1 MTLECFFWNMFKYKK
16 FQGAFMKKQ
25 SLAHNVALC
34 LFAFAFLFS
43 SCKKQEA
50 SDPIEPTLGP
60 VERAHMDDLTVQSM
74 KFTNGKSVEYKV
86 LLDKAEMVAIL
97 FLLKKGEE
105 IPAHFH
111 KVNKAVYIY
120 DGKADVF
127 AQNKMNP
134 TVKGDTLYI
143 PQDSVTSVK
152 NASEELTKVFFFF
165 PIGFFKTLSFT
176 SPEGTSLDANGDK
189 IQLLKEVNVP
199 WENWDGKIPAGGK
212 VTPLAWKTIIDND
225 SMVLGI
231 TKIDPNNDVDSHFH
245 KPTQIVI
252 FSDGEGKTHIAK
264 GEYKEIKKDNYIYPP
279 TYSVHHSIN
288 TSKTSPL
295 MEVYFF
301 PTGPFST
308 IKYLGKGKK
317 FW

>member
-1 MTLECFFWNMFKYKK
+1 
-16 FQGAFMKKQ
+16 MKKK
-25 SLAHNVALC
+25 SIMSNAMLILI
-34 LFAFAFLFS
+34 AFAFLS
-43 SCKKQEA
+43 TTCKKQDA
-50 SDPIEPTLGP
+50 SDPTEPTLGP
-60 VERAHMDDLTVQSM
+60 VERAHMDELPVQSM
-74 KFTNGKSVEYKV
+74 KFSNGKSADYKI
-86 LLDKAEMVAIL
+86 LLDKTEMVAVL
-97 FLLKKGEE
+97 FSLKKGDE
-105 IPAHFH
+105 IPAHLH

-120 DGKADVF
+120 DGKAEVF

-134 TVKGDTLYI
+134 VVKGDTLYI
-143 PQDSVTSVK
+143 PQNSVTSVK
-152 NASEELTKVFFFF
+152 NTSDEIAKVFFFF
-165 PIGFFKTLSFT
+165 PIGFLKSLPFN
-176 SPEGTSLDANGDK
+176 SPEGTGLDTAGDK
-189 IQLLKEVNVP
+189 IQLLKEINVP

-225 SMVLGI
+225 SMVMGI

-288 TSKTSPL
+288 TSKTAPL

>member
-1 MTLECFFWNMFKYKK
+1 
-16 FQGAFMKKQ
+16 MKKK
-25 SLAHNVALC
+25 SIVLSATLI
-34 LFAFAFLFS
+34 LFAFAFLS
-43 SCKKQEA
+43 TTCKKQNT
-50 SDPIEPTLGP
+50 SDPTEPTLGP
-60 VERAHMDDLTVQSM
+60 VERAHMDELPVQPM
-74 KFTNGKSVEYKV
+74 KFSNGKSADYKI
-86 LLDKAEMVAIL
+86 LLDKTEMVAIL
-97 FLLKKGEE
+97 FSLKKGDE

-120 DGKADVF
+120 DGKAEVF
-127 AQNKMNP
+127 AQNKMNLV
-134 TVKGDTLYI
+134 VKGDTLYI
-143 PQDSVTSVK
+143 PQSSVTSVK
-152 NASEELTKVFFFF
+152 NASDEIAKVFFFF
-165 PIGFFKTLSFT
+165 PIGFFKSLAFN
-176 SPEGTSLDANGDK
+176 SPEGTGLDTAGDK
-189 IQLLKEVNVP
+189 IQLLKEINVP

-288 TSKTSPL
+288 TSKTEPL

>member
-1 MTLECFFWNMFKYKK
+1 
-16 FQGAFMKKQ
+16 MKKI
-25 SLAHNVALC
+25 SLSHNVTLF
-34 LFAFAFLFS
+34 LFAFTLTFS
-43 SCKKQEA
+43 SCKKQET
-50 SDPIEPTLGP
+50 SDPTEPTLGP
-60 VERAHMDDLTVQSM
+60 VERAHMDDLSIQSM
-74 KFTNGKSVEYKV
+74 KFGNGKQVEYKV
-86 LLDKAEMVAIL
+86 LLDKAEIVTIL

-111 KVNKAVYIY
+111 KVNKAIYIY
-120 DGKADVF
+120 DGKAEVF

-134 TVKGDTLYI
+134 VVKGDSLYI
-143 PQDSVTSVK
+143 PQNSVTSVK
-152 NASEELTKVFFFF
+152 NTNDEITKVFFFF
-165 PIGFFKTLSFT
+165 PIGFFKTLAFNI
-176 SPEGTSLDANGDK
+176 PEGTSQDSTGEKN
-189 IQLLKEVNVP
+189 QLLKEENVP
-199 WENWDGKIPAGGK
+199 WENWDGKIPVGGK

-225 SMVLGI
+225 SMVMGI

-252 FSDGEGKTHIAK
+252 FSDGEGKTHIQK
-264 GEYKEIKKDNYIYPP
+264 GEYKEIKKDHYIYPP

-288 TSKTSPL
+288 TSKTEPL

>member
-1 MTLECFFWNMFKYKK
+1 
-16 FQGAFMKKQ
+16 MKQ
-25 SLAHNVALC
+25 IIFLLS
-34 LFAFAFLFS
+34 AFLVFGN
-43 SCKKQEA
+43 CKKE
-50 SDPIEPTLGP
+50 SSSEPTSPSEVP
-60 VERAHMDDLTVQSM
+60 VERMHINELQIQSM
-74 KFTNGKSVEYKV
+74 KFNNEKSIEYKL
-86 LLDKAEMVAIL
+86 LLDKNEIVAAL
-97 FLLKKGEE
+97 FFLKQGEE
-105 IPAHFH
+105 IPLHFH
-111 KVNKAVYIY
+111 KVNKAIYIY
-120 DGKADVF
+120 EGKADVF

-134 TVKGDTLYI
+134 ALKGDTLFV
-143 PQDSVTSVK
+143 PQNSVTSIK
-152 NASEELTKVFFFF
+152 NSNEEVARVFFFF
-165 PIGFFKTLSFT
+165 PIGLFKSLTFN
-176 SPEGTSLDANGDK
+176 SPDGTGLDKTGDK
-189 IQLLKEVNVP
+189 INLLKAENVP
-199 WENWDGKIPAGGK
+199 WENWDGKLPPGK
-212 VTPLAWKTIIDND
+212 VTPLAWKTIIDNE

-279 TYSVHHSIN
+279 SYTVHHSIN
-288 TSKTSPL
+288 TSKTEPL

>member
-1 MTLECFFWNMFKYKK
+1 M
-16 FQGAFMKKQ
+16 
-25 SLAHNVALC
+25 
-34 LFAFAFLFS
+34 
-43 SCKKQEA
+43 
-50 SDPIEPTLGP
+50 
-60 VERAHMDDLTVQSM
+60 
-74 KFTNGKSVEYKV
+74 
-86 LLDKAEMVAIL
+86 
-97 FLLKKGEE
+97 
-105 IPAHFH
+105 
-111 KVNKAVYIY
+111 
-120 DGKADVF
+120 
-127 AQNKMNP
+127 
-134 TVKGDTLYI
+134 
-143 PQDSVTSVK
+143 
-152 NASEELTKVFFFF
+152 
-165 PIGFFKTLSFT
+165 
-176 SPEGTSLDANGDK
+176 
-189 IQLLKEVNVP
+189 LKEVNVP

-288 TSKTSPL
+288 TSKTEPL

>member
-1 MTLECFFWNMFKYKK
+1 
-16 FQGAFMKKQ
+16 MKEK
-25 SLAHNVALC
+25 SLAHNVALY
-34 LFAFAFLFS
+34 LFACVFLFS
-43 SCKKQEA
+43 SCKKHDA
-50 SDPIEPTLGP
+50 SEPTEPTLGP
-60 VERAHMDDLTVQSM
+60 VERAHMDELPIQSM
-74 KFTNGKSVEYKV
+74 KFNNGKSIEYKV
-86 LLDKAEMVAIL
+86 LLDKSEIVTVL
-97 FLLKKGEE
+97 FLLKKGDE
-105 IPAHFH
+105 IPAHVH

-120 DGKADVF
+120 NGKTEVY
-127 AQNKMNP
+127 AQNKMNSV
-134 TVKGDTLYI
+134 VKGDTLYI
-143 PQDSVTSVK
+143 PQGSVTSVK
-152 NASEELTKVFFFF
+152 NTGDEIAKVFFFF
-165 PIGFFKTLSFT
+165 PIGFFKSLAFN
-176 SPEGTSLDANGDK
+176 SPEGTGLDTAGDK
-189 IQLLKEVNVP
+189 IQLLKEINVP

-252 FSDGEGKTHIAK
+252 FSDGEGKTHIEK
-264 GEYKEIKKDNYIYPP
+264 GVYKEIKKDNYIYPP

-288 TSKTSPL
+288 TSKTEPL